1 MTMYSR
7 EDLTWTTGLKEAFG
21 SQVELEDG
29 EGHSVPYTLEAEFEV
44 GGQAYAVLRG
54 QKAAAGEYELFRVV
68 WKGNEPEL
76 TVIEDDDEWE
86 DIAELYDECT
96 FPE

>member
-7 EDLTWTTGLKEAFG
+7 NDLTWTTGLKEAFG
-21 SQVELEDG
+21 SEVELEDE
-29 EGHSVPYTLEAEFEV
+29 EGHSVPYSLEAEFEV

-54 QKAAAGEYELFRVV
+54 QIAASREYELFRVI
-68 WKGNEPEL
+68 WQDGKPEL